1 MNLPKTPRRT
11 TPAFGFSYLERA
23 LKDCL
28 RKREFGLADKQNVV
42 DFFGQWEPQP
52 SCVFCGTN
60 KGVSRWDHLVAVMD
74 NGSTVAGNMVLS
86 CASCD
91 DSKGRRPYEEWMR
104 GTAAMSPT
112 TQHVSDVEDRIRW
125 IKRYI
130 AEFGYV
136 RVEEEQ
142 GLIES
147 EVRRRAAV
155 RSELAK
161 LEKEVK
167 SLVEDYRKR
176 TGNR

>member
-1 MNLPKTPRRT
+1 
-11 TPAFGFSYLERA
+11 
-23 LKDCL
+23 
-28 RKREFGLADKQNVV
+28 
-42 DFFGQWEPQP
+42 
-52 SCVFCGTN
+52 
-60 KGVSRWDHLVAVMD
+60 
-74 NGSTVAGNMVLS
+74 
-86 CASCD
+86 
-91 DSKGRRPYEEWMR
+91 
-104 GTAAMSPT
+104 MSPT